1 MKLITGKINV
11 KAIDKSKLF
20 EGKKVT
26 YLDIVLIPVPNSE
39 HSDYMIVQ
47 NTAKDEDSIILGNAS
62 ILSRTSTTEP
72 ENDTEPDAL
81 GEETSDD
88 LPF

>member
-1 MKLITGKINV
+1 MKLITGKIDV
-11 KAIDKSKLF
+11 KKIDKARLF
-20 EGKKVT
+20 EGKKGT

-39 HSDYMIVQ
+39 YSDYMIVQ
-47 NTAKDEDSIILGNAS
+47 KTSKDEDSIILGNAS

-72 ENDTEPDAL
+72 ENDTEPDVL
-81 GEETSDD
+81 GDETSDD